1 MRLLLISLLLSGTAL
16 AAPTKTAP
24 ALPPKHVEITVQWPD
39 LVPPEDRRKLVNPGN
54 VDHGRGPDQPRDI
67 FSSQEVFDALD
78 AAANPP
84 PIRTVKTYHGRK
96 IKLPGYIV
104 PVDYNKQGKI
114 TVFYLVPY
122 FGACLHLPPP
132 PPNQIVYVRYP
143 QGFEPAALYDPFWVS
158 GELRL
163 ETLYSAMA
171 DSGYSMKASK
181 ITPYTGAAR

>member
-1 MRLLLISLLLSGTAL
+1 MRFFLISLLLSGAAL
-16 AAPTKTAP
+16 AAPAKTAP

-54 VDHGRGPDQPRDI
+54 VDHGRGPDQPRKALSGGD
-67 FSSQEVFDALD
+67 VFNALE

-84 PIRTVKTYHGRK
+84 EIRTVAAYNGRK
-96 IKLPGYIV
+96 IRLAGYIV

-122 FGACLHLPPP
+122 FGACIHLPPP
-132 PPNQIVYVRYP
+132 PANQIVYVRYP

-158 GELRL
+158 GEIKL
-163 ETLYSAMA
+163 ENMYSEMA

-181 ITPYTGAAR
+181 ISPYTGAAR